1 MNNFDSIMNSN
12 TRGLFSKLSK
22 EFAGLTVD
30 IEEISKHCSD
40 PFFIALLLFQLAR
53 EREQTNKLLKEI
65 NEKLER
71 IAAGK
76 NVEQPKSEQHVAV
89 EELKTE
95 HVILPQ
101 VDQQILGLAE
111 KKGMIEAKDIKDM
124 LGYRGLNAA
133 SQRLNKLFREG
144 YLTKVRS
151 GKKVFYLAK
160 SKPLCSQHHPTT
172 PLP

>member
-1 MNNFDSIMNSN
+1 MNSSAK
-12 TRGLFSKLSK
+12 GLFSKLSK
-22 EFAGLTVD
+22 EFAELTVD

-40 PFFIALLLFQLAR
+40 PFFIALLLFQLAK

-71 IAAGK
+71 IAASK
-76 NVEQPKSEQHVAV
+76 SIEKPENVKQAAI
-89 EELKTE
+89 EELQSE

-101 VDQQILGLAE
+101 VDQQILDLVE
-111 KKGMIEAKDIKDM
+111 KKGMIEAKEIKQKF
-124 LGYRGLNAA
+124 GYKGLNAA
-133 SQRLNKLFREG
+133 SQRLNRLFREG

-151 GKKVFYLAK
+151 GKKVFYLAR
-160 SKPLCSQHHPTT
+160 SKPLCSQQPTT